1 MRSGFSI
8 LLICFIGL
16 YALQGQSKEDLQAQK
31 QKAFDEI
38 KLARE
43 LMKKTAEE
51 RAGSV
56 QQLRLLQRGINSRSE
71 LISTLESEVEIINTQ
86 IAETQDEIER
96 LGAENEKN
104 RQEYARLIYYAYR
117 NHTNYEKIM
126 YILAGATIS
135 QSYQRYKYL
144 KYITDYRIQKARQIE
159 ELMKELDKKNENLTL
174 LKNDKLSLLEEKDKE
189 QKKLMGERR
198 EQSAMINSLKRQESK
213 LKREI
218 EEKERIA
225 RELESKIR
233 EIIEAEAK
241 KANSNNIYAALT
253 PEQELVGNDF
263 RRNKGKL
270 PWPVDRGIITTG
282 FGSNEVPGLVGSSVK
297 NNGIDINS
305 EPGTKVRAIFEG
317 EVTKVFAIL
326 GANYTVLIRHGE
338 FLSVY
343 QNLVN
348 VRVKTGDKVLTKEI
362 LGDALRRLYEA
373 HAEGRISEQERERL
387 ASTYKSRMM
396 SIKES
401 IAQDE
406 TIVAL
411 HELESMQ
418 EDLMKLFTDR
428 FGELSSK
435 VEDLRSKIDVKTV
448 KEIPVQLPKTQI
460 VEQPE
465 IDETKKLN

>member
-8 LLICFIGL
+8 LFICFIGL

-56 QQLRLLQRGINSRSE
+56 QQLRLLQRGINSRSK
-71 LISTLESEVEIINTQ
+71 LISTLESEVEIINAQ
-86 IAETQDEIER
+86 IAETQDEIEK
-96 LGAENEKN
+96 LGAENEMN
-104 RQEYARLIYYAYR
+104 RQEYARLVYYAFR
-117 NHTNYEKIM
+117 NHTNYEKMM

-144 KYITDYRIQKARQIE
+144 KYISEYRIQKARQIE
-159 ELMKELDKKNENLTL
+159 TLMKELDKKNENLTL
-174 LKNDKLSLLEEKDKE
+174 LKNDKLSLLEEKDRE
-189 QKKLMGERR
+189 QRKLMGERNER
-198 EQSAMINSLKRQESK
+198 SSMIATLKRQESK

-218 EEKERIA
+218 ETKERIA

-233 EIIEAEAK
+233 EIIEAEARR
-241 KANSNNIYAALT
+241 ANSNNIYAALT

-362 LGDALRRLYEA
+362 LGDAFTNNEHNVA
-373 HAEGRISEQERERL
+373 MVHFEVWQER
-387 ASTYKSRMM
+387 
-396 SIKES
+396 SI
-401 IAQDE
+401 
-406 TIVAL
+406 
-411 HELESMQ
+411 MNP
-418 EDLMKLFTDR
+418 EDW
-428 FGELSSK
+428 LSK
-435 VEDLRSKIDVKTV
+435 
-448 KEIPVQLPKTQI
+448 
-460 VEQPE
+460 
-465 IDETKKLN
+465 